1 MCPSHHNILRC
12 SVDSRLNSIT
22 WKYGCQRSAM
32 VTVSLSD
39 NQDAQNRM
47 AQINCSSV
55 MFRMFF
61 TFFKINSFTISNV
74 TVIGEV
80 LSLIHNY
87 ISIFLECDESM
98 VTNEVKVSGKK
109 MDNYYGATF
118 QLYMYS
124 YLAMKSFQ

>member
-1 MCPSHHNILRC
+1 
-12 SVDSRLNSIT
+12 
-22 WKYGCQRSAM
+22 M

-47 AQINCSSV
+47 AQINCSNV

-80 LSLIHNY
+80 LSPIHNY
-87 ISIFLECDESM
+87 ISMFLECDGSM

-118 QLYMYS
+118 QLY
-124 YLAMKSFQ
+124 YLFLLSKEKFSIIFM